1 MKSNSESILNHDLNS
16 QKILLWSR
24 IALNLYKYK
33 FMYLL
38 LLPGIIYLL
47 VFHYYPLYFLV
58 VAFKKYS
65 VFKGI
70 EGSPWIGFHNFRIF
84 FSNEWFNQAL
94 WNTIIISFMKKL
106 FGFPI
111 PIILA
116 ILLNEIRHSIY
127 KRTVQTV
134 IYLPHFL
141 SWVIVGG
148 IWITLL
154 SPSGGLV
161 NEILKLFGVKP
172 IFFMI
177 QPKLFRWIL
186 VFTGIWKDA
195 GWSTIIYLAA
205 ISGIDNDIYEA
216 SLIDGANRFKQ
227 ALHITL
233 PCILPTIIVVFVL
246 SLAKILNLF
255 EQVFVMY
262 NPLVAPVSETIETF
276 VYKIGI
282 QNGDISLA
290 TAVGLFKNV
299 VSLVLV
305 LATNQIAKKLQG
317 SSVI

>member
-16 QKILLWSR
+16 QKISLWSR

-70 EGSPWIGFHNFRIF
+70 EGSPWVGFHNFRIL

-106 FGFPI
+106 FGFPV

-161 NEILKLFGVKP
+161 NEILKLFGVQP

>member
-16 QKILLWSR
+16 QKISLWSR

-161 NEILKLFGVKP
+161 NEILKLFGVQP

>member
-1 MKSNSESILNHDLNS
+1 MKSNSESILNHGLNS
-16 QKILLWSR
+16 QKISLWSR

-161 NEILKLFGVKP
+161 NEILKLFGVQP